1 MIRNPI
7 FLKNRISQDN
17 SLGYNMKI
25 VLLSPKGPLYRN
37 KGGIFKKT
45 LRYQPLT
52 LTTLAALI
60 PAELN
65 AEVALIDEGIEEVYE
80 NIEADLI
87 GMTVIT
93 GNSKR
98 AYELA
103 QKFRRRGIT
112 VVLGGPHITLL
123 PDEAQQHADAICVG
137 YAEET
142 WPQLLRD
149 FVNGELKPIYNQSV
163 SFSFDKLPPANRVF
177 PKRELLNKNHYLTQA
192 VFEATRSCRHD
203 CEFCVAPTAWG
214 RKQLQK
220 PVDWVVEDIRR
231 VGEKKIIF
239 VDLNLTADKNYA
251 KELCRALIP
260 LKVKWFGL
268 STVLIAHDP
277 ELMEL
282 MARSG
287 CRGLLLG
294 LETVSEGS
302 LGDAKKSFN
311 ASVDFKQV
319 IQDLHKLG
327 ISIQG
332 CFVFGLDHD
341 TVDVFDA
348 TVEFAIETGIDLPR
362 FSVLT
367 PFPGTPLFHRLKQEG
382 RIISYDWELY
392 DGQHVVFQP
401 KNMTVQEL
409 VKGHERAWK
418 QVYRWSA
425 IAKRL
430 WRAKNFQPLGVSVNF
445 GYRFYAHHLHQYYN
459 CDWQVDTL
467 KPSLFTDSKAV
478 TQVDINNRIV
488 CG

>member
-1 MIRNPI
+1 
-7 FLKNRISQDN
+7 
-17 SLGYNMKI
+17 MKI
-25 VLLSPKGPLYRN
+25 ILISPKGPLYRN

-60 PAELN
+60 PEELN
-65 AEVALIDEGIEEVYE
+65 AEVTLIDEGIEEVPE
-80 NIEADLI
+80 HIEADLV

-98 AYELA
+98 AYDLA
-103 QKFRRRGIT
+103 QTFRRQGIT

-123 PDEAQQHADAICVG
+123 PDEAQHYADAICVG

-142 WPQLLRD
+142 WPQLLHD
-149 FVNGELKPIYNQSV
+149 FAKGALKPLYRQSA
-163 SFSFDKLPPANRVF
+163 SFSFDKLPPASMPF

-192 VFEATRSCRHD
+192 VFEATRSCMHD
-203 CEFCVAPTAWG
+203 CEFCVAPSAWG
-214 RKQLQK
+214 RKQFQK

-239 VDLNLTADKNYA
+239 IDLNLTSHKAYA
-251 KELCRALIP
+251 KTLFQAMIP
-260 LKVKWFGL
+260 LNVKWFGL

-294 LETVSEGS
+294 LETVSKAS
-302 LGDAKKSFN
+302 LADAKKNFN
-311 ASVDFKQV
+311 ASVDFKKV

-341 TVDVFDA
+341 TNEVFDA
-348 TVEFAIETGIDLPR
+348 TVEFAIETGIELPR

-367 PFPGTPLFHRLKQEG
+367 PFPGTPLFQRLTQEG
-382 RIISYDWELY
+382 RILTQDWELY

-401 KNMTVQEL
+401 KNMTVAEL
-409 VKGHERAWK
+409 VEGHERAWK

-430 WRAKNFQPLGVSVNF
+430 WRTKNFQPLAISVNF
-445 GYRFYAHHLHQYYN
+445 GYRFYAHNLHQYYN
-459 CDWQVDTL
+459 CDWQIDPFPQKLKILPLTL
-467 KPSLFTDSKAV
+467 KSKGETTIAPSQNK
-478 TQVDINNRIV
+478 IV